1 VDVRT
6 LLYRGERALRRAEEL
21 RATAKQVSGDALRE
35 LVEEVCDLVALAF
48 EPGP

>member
-1 VDVRT
+1 
-6 LLYRGERALRRAEEL
+6 
-21 RATAKQVSGDALRE
+21 VSGDALRE